1 MLIDWRMPQVSINK
15 DKTYCI
21 VSAFAYDIDD
31 FVQTIQSLIDEG
43 WKASGGI
50 SASNSMLYQS
60 MTNDEK

>member
-1 MLIDWRMPQVSINK
+1 MSQVNINK
-15 DKTYCI
+15 SNTYCI

-31 FVQTIQSLIDEG
+31 FVRVIQDLIDDG

-60 MTNDEK
+60 LTKNEK

>member
-1 MLIDWRMPQVSINK
+1 MSQVNINK
-15 DKTYCI
+15 SNTYCI

-31 FVQTIQSLIDEG
+31 FVLAIQDLIDDG

-60 MTNDEK
+60 LTKNEK